1 MSRTITNVSDDQ
13 NSWTTDQSSGVTTNT
28 GVVIRV
34 ITAVNDSEKID
45 AVNQSTGTTT
55 STTVVREANAV
66 RLILSSLENISTYYE
81 NHQESARLI
90 RNIENCNI

>member
-13 NSWTTDQSSGVTTNT
+13 NSWTTDQSY
-28 GVVIRV
+28 
-34 ITAVNDSEKID
+34 
-45 AVNQSTGTTT
+45 GTTT

-66 RLILSSLENISTYYE
+66 RFTLSNLENIATYYE